1 MAPDAAFSNIS
12 DKNEFT
18 KFTKFLAYKGVQ
30 VIVESRKGVKI
41 EPNSKPL
48 SSDSDW
54 FNLQIP
60 DSPEVNQATK
70 NALPSDRVLETIR
83 SQLHVEISVQTED
96 GDEMVLEL
104 WTLELDETQF
114 DTSLKA
120 MNTVYFRMGI
130 LLKSLITITRIT
142 PAYHLSRKQRTE
154 SFTIFYR
161 VYNGEPKLK
170 ALGDSVKKIQAG
182 LLKTPL
188 GGICFSVSYRTN
200 FSISPNRSEKNK
212 TLLLKSDHFELSPK
226 HIIFESKKK
235 KEQKDKEFKPLKPV
249 DLNKPLRLAAFVDEA
264 LVDKTFEDFFHK
276 IPVPKCTIY
285 VQPATPGS
293 EKPVDSK
300 STQELDIAVI
310 SKSPT
315 SFELPPKKF
324 AGFRNENEPPL
335 KLLYFPFA
343 DHHPIRELAEFYKDF
358 FNAPHLKL
366 TDDLVRSKSKSAE
379 SVKEEEIEFANE
391 DITKDLEL
399 YESSVVEFE
408 ELLAD
413 MCRSA
418 EWSGN

>member
-18 KFTKFLAYKGVQ
+18 KFAKFLAYKGVQ

-41 EPNSKPL
+41 EPNTKMQT
-48 SSDSDW
+48 SDSDW

-70 NALPSDRVLETIR
+70 NALPSDRILETIK

-104 WTLELDETQF
+104 WTLELDDTQF

-182 LLKTPL
+182 ILKTPL
-188 GGICFSVSYRTN
+188 GGLCFTVSYRTN
-200 FSISPNRSEKNK
+200 FSISPNRSETNK

-226 HIIFESKKK
+226 HVIFESKKK
-235 KEQKDKEFKPLKPV
+235 KEKEQKSFSPV
-249 DLNKPLRLAAFVDEA
+249 DLNKPLRLAAFVDEY
-264 LVDKTFEDFFHK
+264 VIQKVVQEFFEK
-276 IPVPKCTIY
+276 MPVPKCR
-285 VQPATPGS
+285 VPPRPQTP
-293 EKPVDSK
+293 EDIPCVIDCK
-300 STQELDIAVI
+300 STQDLDINAI

-315 SFELPPKKF
+315 SSELPPKKF
-324 AGFRNENEPPL
+324 PGFRSENEPPL
-335 KLLYFPFA
+335 KLLHFPFA
-343 DHHPIRELAEFYKDF
+343 DDHPIRELAEFYKDF

-366 TDDLVRSKSKSAE
+366 SDEYPEKSNSTECLDAENRIDDLS
-379 SVKEEEIEFANE
+379 
-391 DITKDLEL
+391 KDLAL
-399 YESSVVEFE
+399 HESSVLEFD

>member
-41 EPNSKPL
+41 EPNGKPQTA
-48 SSDSDW
+48 DTDW

-60 DSPEVNQATK
+60 DTPEVNQATK

-130 LLKSLITITRIT
+130 LLKSLITVTRIT

-161 VYNGEPKLK
+161 VYNGKPKVNV
-170 ALGDSVKKIQAG
+170 LGGSVKKIPAG
-182 LLKTPL
+182 VLKTPL
-188 GGICFSVSYRTN
+188 GAICFSVLYRTN
-200 FSISPNRSEKNK
+200 FSISPNIADESK
-212 TLLLKSDHFELSPK
+212 TLLLKDDHFELSPK
-226 HIIFESKKK
+226 HVIFESKKK
-235 KEQKDKEFKPLKPV
+235 KDQKEKETKPPRPV
-249 DLNKPLRLAAFVDEA
+249 DLNKSLRPAAFVDEN
-264 LVDKTFEDFFHK
+264 VIKQVIEDFFTK
-276 IPVPKCTIY
+276 LPVPKCRKR
-285 VQPATPGS
+285 PKTPPQIN
-293 EKPVDSK
+293 PVELK
-300 STQELDIAVI
+300 STQELDIAII

-315 SFELPPKKF
+315 SLEMPPKKF
-324 AGFRNENEPPL
+324 SGFRNENEPPL

-343 DHHPIRELAEFYKDF
+343 DNHPLRELAEFYKEF

-366 TDDLVRSKSKSAE
+366 ADDLSITRSPE
-379 SVKEEEIEFANE
+379 SMKEIELANE
-391 DITKDLEL
+391 ELSKDLEIH
-399 YESSVVEFE
+399 ESSLVEFD
-408 ELLAD
+408 ELLAE

>member
-1 MAPDAAFSNIS
+1 MAPDAAFSNTG

-18 KFTKFLAYKGVQ
+18 KFAKFLAYKGIQ

-41 EPNSKPL
+41 EPNTKQKTNA
-48 SSDSDW
+48 SDTDW

-70 NALPSDRVLETIR
+70 GALPSDRIMETLR
-83 SQLHVEISVQTED
+83 NQLHVEISVQTED

-104 WTLELDETQF
+104 WTLHLDEALF

-154 SFTIFYR
+154 NFTIFYR
-161 VYNGEPKLK
+161 VYNGEPKLNS
-170 ALGDSVKKIQAG
+170 LGEEKSVKKIQAG
-182 LLKTPL
+182 LLKTPM
-188 GGICFSVSYRTN
+188 GGFCFTVSYRTN
-200 FSISPNRSEKNK
+200 FSISPNKSEKQK
-212 TLLLKSDHFELSPK
+212 SLLLYKSDHFELSPK
-226 HIIFESKKK
+226 HVIFDSKKN
-235 KEQKDKEFKPLKPV
+235 KEKDCKAPV
-249 DLNKPLRLAAFVDEA
+249 TLDLNKPLRLAAFVDEIA
-264 LVDKTFEDFFHK
+264 LQKAINEFFQIFPMPALKIRPKTNVSENKTVDF
-276 IPVPKCTIY
+276 
-285 VQPATPGS
+285 
-293 EKPVDSK
+293 K
-300 STQELDIAVI
+300 STQDLDNEII

-315 SFELPPKKF
+315 QLEMPPKKF
-324 AGFRNENEPPL
+324 SGFRSENEPPL
-335 KLLYFPFA
+335 KLLHFPFA

-366 TDDLVRSKSKSAE
+366 SNDFNKSSSDQTEMTDADLS
-379 SVKEEEIEFANE
+379 
-391 DITKDLEL
+391 KDLEL
-399 YESSVVEFE
+399 HESSLLEFD

>member
-1 MAPDAAFSNIS
+1 MAPDAAFSNIN

-18 KFTKFLAYKGVQ
+18 KFAKFLAYKGVQ

-60 DSPEVNQATK
+60 ESPEVNQATK
-70 NALPSDRVLETIR
+70 NALPSDRILETIR
-83 SQLHVEISVQTED
+83 SQLHVEISVQTDD

-104 WTLELDETQF
+104 WTLELDDSQF

-170 ALGDSVKKIQAG
+170 ALGDSFKKIQAG
-182 LLKTPL
+182 ILKTPL
-188 GGICFSVSYRTN
+188 GGLCFKVLYRTN
-200 FSISPNRSEKNK
+200 FSISPNRSQTDK

-226 HIIFESKKK
+226 HVIFESKKK
-235 KEQKDKEFKPLKPV
+235 KERDPRPSSPV
-249 DLNKPLRLAAFVDEA
+249 DLNKPLRLAAFVDE
-264 LVDKTFEDFFHK
+264 LVIQKVIKEFLEK
-276 IPVPKCTIY
+276 MPIPVCKMPPRPK
-285 VQPATPGS
+285 TPE
-293 EKPVDSK
+293 EKVTDCK
-300 STQELDIAVI
+300 STQDLDMNVI

-315 SFELPPKKF
+315 SLEMPPKKF
-324 AGFRNENEPPL
+324 PGFRSENEPPL
-335 KLLYFPFA
+335 KLLHFPFA
-343 DHHPIRELAEFYKDF
+343 DNHPIRELAEFYKDF

-366 TDDLVRSKSKSAE
+366 TDELVESRSSE
-379 SVKEEEIEFANE
+379 NQNVDMTNE
-391 DITKDLEL
+391 DLSKDLAIH
-399 YESSVVEFE
+399 ESSLIEFE
-408 ELLAD
+408 ELLAE

>member
-18 KFTKFLAYKGVQ
+18 KFAKFLAYKGVQ

-41 EPNSKPL
+41 EPNSKPHT
-48 SSDSDW
+48 SDTDW

-70 NALPSDRVLETIR
+70 NALPSDRILETIR
-83 SQLHVEISVQTED
+83 CQLHVEISVQTED

-104 WTLELDETQF
+104 WTLKLDDAQF

-170 ALGDSVKKIQAG
+170 TLGDSVKNIQAG
-182 LLKTPL
+182 ILKTPL
-188 GGICFSVSYRTN
+188 GGLCFTVSYRTN
-200 FSISPNRSEKNK
+200 FSISPNQSK
-212 TLLLKSDHFELSPK
+212 TDKALLLKSDHFELSPK
-226 HIIFESKKK
+226 HVIFESKKK
-235 KEQKDKEFKPLKPV
+235 KEKEPRSSSPI
-249 DLNKPLRLAAFVDEA
+249 DLSKPLRLAAFVDEVA
-264 LVDKTFEDFFHK
+264 IREVIKEFLEKLPLPACRMTQTKAPEEKTN
-276 IPVPKCTIY
+276 
-285 VQPATPGS
+285 
-293 EKPVDSK
+293 DSK
-300 STQELDIAVI
+300 STQNLDTVSESPI
-310 SKSPT
+310 SV
-315 SFELPPKKF
+315 EMPPKKF
-324 AGFRNENEPPL
+324 SGFRNENEPPL
-335 KLLYFPFA
+335 KLLHFPFA
-343 DHHPIRELAEFYKDF
+343 DDHPIRELAEFYKDF

-366 TDDLVRSKSKSAE
+366 SDEHKACTESKELEMSTDDLS
-379 SVKEEEIEFANE
+379 
-391 DITKDLEL
+391 KDLLLHEN
-399 YESSVVEFE
+399 SVREFD

-418 EWSGN
+418 EWSAN

>member
-1 MAPDAAFSNIS
+1 MAPDAAFSNIN

-41 EPNSKPL
+41 EPNTKL
-48 SSDSDW
+48 ATSDSDW

-170 ALGDSVKKIQAG
+170 ALGESVKTIQAG

-188 GGICFSVSYRTN
+188 GGICFSVAYRTN
-200 FSISPNRSEKNK
+200 FSISPNRSEKSK

-226 HIIFESKKK
+226 HVIFESKKK
-235 KEQKDKEFKPLKPV
+235 KEQKDKVPKPV
-249 DLNKPLRLAAFVDEA
+249 RPIDLNKPLRLAAFVDET
-264 LVDKTFEDFFHK
+264 LVDKTFGDFLEK
-276 IPVPKCTIY
+276 MPLPKCTIII
-285 VQPATPGS
+285 QPKSPEAEMPM
-293 EKPVDSK
+293 ESK
-300 STQELDIAVI
+300 STQDLDVAII

-315 SFELPPKKF
+315 SLELPPKKF

-335 KLLYFPFA
+335 KLLHFPFA
-343 DHHPIRELAEFYKDF
+343 DNHPIRELAEFYKDF

-366 TDDLVRSKSKSAE
+366 SEGLEHSKSKSAE
-379 SVKEEEIEFANE
+379 SVKEEIEMANE
-391 DITKDLEL
+391 DLSKDLEL
-399 YESSVVEFE
+399 FESSVLEFE

-418 EWSGN
+418 EWN

>member
-41 EPNSKPL
+41 EPNSKPQ
-48 SSDSDW
+48 SSDTDW

-60 DSPEVNQATK
+60 DTPEVNQATK

-130 LLKSLITITRIT
+130 LLKSLITVTRIT

-161 VYNGEPKLK
+161 VYNGEPKTK
-170 ALGDSVKKIQAG
+170 SLGESVRKIQAG
-182 LLKTPL
+182 MLKTPL
-188 GGICFSVSYRTN
+188 GAICFSVSYRTN
-200 FSISPNRSEKNK
+200 FSISPNRTEKNK
-212 TLLLKSDHFELSPK
+212 LLLLKSDHFELSPK
-226 HIIFESKKK
+226 HVIFESKKK
-235 KEQKDKEFKPLKPV
+235 KDQKDKDSKLLRPV
-249 DLNKPLRLAAFVDEA
+249 DLNRPLRMAAFVDENIIRQA
-264 LVDKTFEDFFHK
+264 FEDFFNK
-276 IPVPKCTIY
+276 IPIPKCRKR
-285 VQPATPGS
+285 PNTPLETS
-293 EKPVDSK
+293 PTTELK
-300 STQELDIAVI
+300 STQDLDITML

-315 SFELPPKKF
+315 SLEMPPKRF
-324 AGFRNENEPPL
+324 SGFRHENEPPL
-335 KLLYFPFA
+335 KLLHFPFA
-343 DHHPIRELAEFYKDF
+343 DDHPLTELAEFYKDF

-366 TDDLVRSKSKSAE
+366 ADDLSRSRSRSPE
-379 SVKEEEIEFANE
+379 SVKEMELANE
-391 DITKDLEL
+391 DLSKDLEL
-399 YESSVVEFE
+399 YESSLLEFD

>member
-41 EPNSKPL
+41 EPNSKSI

-104 WTLELDETQF
+104 WTLELDETQY

-161 VYNGEPKLK
+161 VYNGKPKTK

-188 GGICFSVSYRTN
+188 GGICFSVEYRTN

-226 HIIFESKKK
+226 HVIFESKKK
-235 KEQKDKEFKPLKPV
+235 KEQQQKDQDPLKPM
-249 DLNKPLRLAAFVDEA
+249 DLNKPLRPAAFVDEE
-264 LVDKTFEDFFHK
+264 LVQQVIDDFLAEHP
-276 IPVPKCTIY
+276 IPKLRPRSKSHIEE
-285 VQPATPGS
+285 PLI
-293 EKPVDSK
+293 SK
-300 STQELDIAVI
+300 STQDLDEVVI

-315 SFELPPKKF
+315 SFESPPKKF
-324 AGFRNENEPPL
+324 SGFRSENEPPL
-335 KLLYFPFA
+335 KLLFFAFA
-343 DHHPIRELAEFYKDF
+343 DNHPIRELAEFYKDF

-366 TDDLVRSKSKSAE
+366 AEAIMEKSKDSD
-379 SVKEEEIEFANE
+379 VKEEEESVTE
-391 DITKDLEL
+391 DLSRDLEL
-399 YESSVVEFE
+399 HESSVLEFDQLLE
-408 ELLAD
+408 E

-418 EWSGN
+418 ERTEY

>member
-41 EPNSKPL
+41 EPNTKPQT
-48 SSDSDW
+48 SDSDW

-70 NALPSDRVLETIR
+70 NALPSDRILETIK

-96 GDEMVLEL
+96 GDEMVLEV
-104 WTLELDETQF
+104 WTLELDDTQF

-130 LLKSLITITRIT
+130 LLKSLITVTRIT

-161 VYNGEPKLK
+161 VYNGDAKLK

-182 LLKTPL
+182 ILKTPL
-188 GGICFSVSYRTN
+188 GGLCFTVSYRTN
-200 FSISPNRSEKNK
+200 FSISPNRSETSK

-226 HIIFESKKK
+226 HVIFESKKK
-235 KEQKDKEFKPLKPV
+235 KEKDQKPSTPV
-249 DLNKPLRLAAFVDEA
+249 DLNKPLRLAAFVDETIIER
-264 LVDKTFEDFFHK
+264 VVKEFFERM
-276 IPVPKCTIY
+276 PVPICRA
-285 VQPATPGS
+285 PPRTPTPQ
-293 EKPVDSK
+293 EVTLIVDCK
-300 STQELDIAVI
+300 STQDLDLSTI

-315 SFELPPKKF
+315 ISSESPPKKF
-324 AGFRNENEPPL
+324 PGFRSENEPPL
-335 KLLYFPFA
+335 KLLHFPFA
-343 DHHPIRELAEFYKDF
+343 DDHPIRELAEFYKDF

-366 TDDLVRSKSKSAE
+366 TDEYPEKTKSTECMDAEDKVDDL
-379 SVKEEEIEFANE
+379 
-391 DITKDLEL
+391 TKDLAL
-399 YESSVVEFE
+399 HESSVLEFD

>member
-18 KFTKFLAYKGVQ
+18 KFAKFLAYKGVQ

-41 EPNSKPL
+41 GSNSKHIT
-48 SSDSDW
+48 SDSDW

-70 NALPSDRVLETIR
+70 TALPSDRILETIR
-83 SQLHVEISVQTED
+83 SKLHVEISVQTED

-161 VYNGEPKLK
+161 VYNGEPKVN
-170 ALGDSVKKIQAG
+170 ALGESVKKIQAG

-188 GGICFSVSYRTN
+188 GGLCFTVSYRTN
-200 FSISPNRSEKNK
+200 FSISPNRSDKSK
-212 TLLLKSDHFELSPK
+212 MLLLKSDHFELSPK

-235 KEQKDKEFKPLKPV
+235 KENKEKEFKVIKAV
-249 DLNKPLRLAAFVDEA
+249 DLNKPLRLAAFVDENIVRQA
-264 LVDKTFEDFFHK
+264 FEEFFRK
-276 IPVPKCTIY
+276 IPTPKCRAKRI
-285 VQPATPGS
+285 Q
-293 EKPVDSK
+293 EKPMSK
-300 STQELDIAVI
+300 STQDLDTTTI
-310 SKSPT
+310 SRSPT
-315 SFELPPKKF
+315 FLEMPPKKF
-324 AGFRNENEPPL
+324 SGFRNENEPPL
-335 KLLYFPFA
+335 KLLHFPFA
-343 DHHPIRELAEFYKDF
+343 DAHPIRELAEFYKEF
-358 FNAPHLKL
+358 FNAPYLKL
-366 TDDLVRSKSKSAE
+366 TDDLKQARSKSTE
-379 SVKEEEIEFANE
+379 SLNE
-391 DITKDLEL
+391 DIELASEDLSKDLEL
-399 YESSVVEFE
+399 YESSVQEFDD
-408 ELLAD
+408 LLAD

>member
-1 MAPDAAFSNIS
+1 MAPDAAFSNIG

-41 EPNSKPL
+41 DANTKQQSA
-48 SSDSDW
+48 DTDW

-70 NALPSDRVLETIR
+70 NALPSDRILETIR
-83 SQLHVEISVQTED
+83 SHLNVEISVQTED

-104 WTLELDETQF
+104 WTLGLDETQF
-114 DTSLKA
+114 DSSLKA

-161 VYNGEPKLK
+161 VYSGEPKVK
-170 ALGDSVKKIQAG
+170 TLGESVKKVQAG
-182 LLKTPL
+182 MLKTPL
-188 GGICFSVSYRTN
+188 GGLGFTVSYRTN

-226 HIIFESKKK
+226 HVIFETKKK
-235 KEQKDKEFKPLKPV
+235 KEPSSPQPI
-249 DLNKPLRLAAFVDEA
+249 DLNKPLRLAAFVDEY
-264 LVDKTFEDFFHK
+264 LVEEVIKEFFK
-276 IPVPKCTIY
+276 KFPVPKCRTPKFEIIEDETTIC
-285 VQPATPGS
+285 
-293 EKPVDSK
+293 K
-300 STQELDIAVI
+300 STQELDMSVI

-315 SFELPPKKF
+315 SLEMPPKKF
-324 AGFRNENEPPL
+324 PGFRSENEPPL
-335 KLLYFPFA
+335 KLLCFPFA
-343 DHHPIRELAEFYKDF
+343 DNHPIRELAEFYKDF

-366 TDDLVRSKSKSAE
+366 SNYDTAFKEKKLEMTTEDFSEDLLKHE
-379 SVKEEEIEFANE
+379 SSLIEF
-391 DITKDLEL
+391 DQLVD
-399 YESSVVEFE
+399 
-408 ELLAD
+408 D

>member
-1 MAPDAAFSNIS
+1 MAPEVAFSNIN

-41 EPNSKPL
+41 DPNSKPR
-48 SSDSDW
+48 SSDTDW

-70 NALPSDRVLETIR
+70 NALPSDKVLEIIKA
-83 SQLHVEISVQTED
+83 QLHVEISVQTED

-114 DTSLKA
+114 DTSVKA
-120 MNTVYFRMGI
+120 TNTVYFRMGI

-161 VYNGEPKLK
+161 VYNGEPKVK
-170 ALGDSVKKIQAG
+170 ALGESVKKIQAG
-182 LLKTPL
+182 MLKTPL
-188 GGICFSVSYRTN
+188 GGIIFSVAYRTN
-200 FSISPNRSEKNK
+200 FSISPNRSEKDK

-226 HIIFESKKK
+226 HVIFESKKK
-235 KEQKDKEFKPLKPV
+235 KDEKKEYKPLKPV
-249 DLNKPLRLAAFVDEA
+249 DLNKPLRLAAFVDEDVVKKA
-264 LVDKTFEDFFHK
+264 FDDFMEKMPIPKYRVIRRERSPESDKP
-276 IPVPKCTIY
+276 IV
-285 VQPATPGS
+285 
-293 EKPVDSK
+293 SK
-300 STQELDIAVI
+300 STQDLDASVT

-315 SFELPPKKF
+315 SMEMPPKKF
-324 AGFRNENEPPL
+324 TGFRNENEPPL
-335 KLLYFPFA
+335 KLLHFPFA
-343 DHHPIRELAEFYKDF
+343 DNHPIRELAEFYKEF

-366 TDDLVRSKSKSAE
+366 ADDVSLKSGSAE
-379 SVKEEEIEFANE
+379 SVKEVIEITTE
-391 DITKDLEL
+391 DLSKDLEL
-399 YESSVVEFE
+399 YENSVLEFD

>member
-18 KFTKFLAYKGVQ
+18 KFAKFLAYKGVQ

-41 EPNSKPL
+41 EPNSKMNT
-48 SSDSDW
+48 SDSDW

-70 NALPSDRVLETIR
+70 NALPSDRILETIK

-104 WTLELDETQF
+104 WTLELDDTQF

-170 ALGDSVKKIQAG
+170 TLGDSVKKIQAG

-188 GGICFSVSYRTN
+188 GGLCFTVSYRTN
-200 FSISPNRSEKNK
+200 FSISPNRSQTDK

-226 HIIFESKKK
+226 HVIFESKKK
-235 KEQKDKEFKPLKPV
+235 KEKEHKSSQV
-249 DLNKPLRLAAFVDEA
+249 DLNKPLRLPAFVDEV
-264 LVDKTFEDFFHK
+264 LIQQVIKDFFEQIP
-276 IPVPKCTIY
+276 IPVCRVRPK
-285 VQPATPGS
+285 PKTP
-293 EKPVDSK
+293 EEIVIDCK
-300 STQELDIAVI
+300 STQELDMNAM
-310 SKSPT
+310 SRSPN
-315 SFELPPKKF
+315 SLELPPKKF
-324 AGFRNENEPPL
+324 PGFRSETEPPL
-335 KLLYFPFA
+335 KLLHFPFA
-343 DHHPIRELAEFYKDF
+343 ADHPIRELAEFYKDF

-366 TDDLVRSKSKSAE
+366 ADDYSTRTITTDYQEAEIASDDLS
-379 SVKEEEIEFANE
+379 
-391 DITKDLEL
+391 KDLAL
-399 YESSVVEFE
+399 HESSLLEFD

>member
-1 MAPDAAFSNIS
+1 MAPDAGFSNIS

-18 KFTKFLAYKGVQ
+18 KFAKFLAYKGVQ

-41 EPNSKPL
+41 EPNSKPQ

-70 NALPSDRVLETIR
+70 NALPSDRILETIKSR
-83 SQLHVEISVQTED
+83 LHVEISVQTED

-161 VYNGEPKLK
+161 VYNGEPKSK
-170 ALGDSVKKIQAG
+170 ALGESVKKITAG

-188 GGICFSVSYRTN
+188 GGLCFTVSYRTN
-200 FSISPNRSEKNK
+200 FSISPNKSEKNK
-212 TLLLKSDHFELSPK
+212 QLLLKSDHFELSPK
-226 HIIFESKKK
+226 HVIFESKKK
-235 KEQKDKEFKPLKPV
+235 KEQKEKEPKPVKPV
-249 DLNKPLRLAAFVDEA
+249 DLNKPLRLAAFVDE
-264 LVDKTFEDFFHK
+264 LVIQKAIMEFFELMP
-276 IPVPKCTIY
+276 IPKCRAPKSPETPEEDTIIN
-285 VQPATPGS
+285 V
-293 EKPVDSK
+293 K
-300 STQELDIAVI
+300 STQDLDTTIL

-315 SFELPPKKF
+315 SLEMPPKKF
-324 AGFRNENEPPL
+324 AGFRGEHEPPL
-335 KLLYFPFA
+335 KLLHFPFA
-343 DHHPIRELAEFYKDF
+343 DNHPIRELAEFYKEF

-366 TDDLVRSKSKSAE
+366 TDESQIKSEDDDS
-379 SVKEEEIEFANE
+379 EIKMTNE
-391 DITKDLEL
+391 DLSKDLEL
-399 YESSVVEFE
+399 HESSLLEFD
-408 ELLAD
+408 ELIAD
-413 MCRSA
+413 MYRSA

>member
-1 MAPDAAFSNIS
+1 MAPDAAFSNLS

-18 KFTKFLAYKGVQ
+18 KFTRFLAYKGVQ

-41 EPNSKPL
+41 ELSSKL
-48 SSDSDW
+48 LTSDSDW

-104 WTLELDETQF
+104 WTLGLDETQF

-142 PAYHLSRKQRTE
+142 PAYHLSRKQRME

-161 VYNGEPKLK
+161 VYNGEPKVK
-170 ALGDSVKKIQAG
+170 SLGDSVKNIQAG
-182 LLKTPL
+182 TLKTPL
-188 GGICFSVSYRTN
+188 GGLCFSVAYRTN
-200 FSISPNRSEKNK
+200 FSISPNRTDKSK

-226 HIIFESKKK
+226 HVIFECKKK
-235 KEQKDKEFKPLKPV
+235 KEQKDKEYKPLKQV
-249 DLNKPLRLAAFVDEA
+249 DLNKPLRLAAFVDEEVIQRA
-264 LVDKTFEDFFHK
+264 IEEFFKK
-276 IPVPKCTIY
+276 IPIPKCRQRERPR
-285 VQPATPGS
+285 VKTPPK
-293 EKPVDSK
+293 EYPIESK
-300 STQELDIAVI
+300 STQDLDTTVL

-315 SFELPPKKF
+315 SFEMPPRKF
-324 AGFRNENEPPL
+324 AGFRSETEPPL
-335 KLLYFPFA
+335 KLLQFPFA
-343 DHHPIRELAEFYKDF
+343 DNHPIRDLAEFYKDF

-366 TDDLVRSKSKSAE
+366 ADELASIKSSD
-379 SVKEEEIEFANE
+379 SVKENVENN
-391 DITKDLEL
+391 DDLSKDLEL
-399 YESSVVEFE
+399 YESSVQEFDD
-408 ELLAD
+408 LLAE

>member
-1 MAPDAAFSNIS
+1 MAPEAAFTNIS

-18 KFTKFLAYKGVQ
+18 KFTKSLAYKSVQ
-30 VIVESRKGVKI
+30 VIVESRKGIKI
-41 EPNSKPL
+41 EPNTKSL
-48 SSDSDW
+48 STDTDW

-60 DSPEVNQATK
+60 DSSEVNQATK
-70 NALPSDRVLETIR
+70 NALPSDKVLETIR

-104 WTLELDETQF
+104 WTLGLDETQF

-170 ALGDSVKKIQAG
+170 ALGESVKKIQAG
-182 LLKTPL
+182 MLKTPL
-188 GGICFSVSYRTN
+188 GGICFSVAYRTN
-200 FSISPNRSEKNK
+200 FSISPNKSEKNK

-226 HIIFESKKK
+226 HVIFESKKK
-235 KEQKDKEFKPLKPV
+235 KEPKDKESKNIKPV
-249 DLNKPLRLAAFVDEA
+249 DLNKPLRLAAFVDE
-264 LVDKTFEDFFHK
+264 LILQKTFEDFFSK
-276 IPVPKCTIY
+276 FPIPKCRYLPVTSEES
-285 VQPATPGS
+285 PAIT
-293 EKPVDSK
+293 K
-300 STQELDIAVI
+300 STRDLDITPI

-315 SFELPPKKF
+315 SLELPPRKF
-324 AGFRNENEPPL
+324 AGFRHELEPPL
-335 KLLYFPFA
+335 KLLHFPFA
-343 DHHPIRELAEFYKDF
+343 DNHPIRELAEFYKDF
-358 FNAPHLKL
+358 FNAPHLQL
-366 TDDLVRSKSKSAE
+366 SEDMSLSNRTDLNEEIDMANDDLS
-379 SVKEEEIEFANE
+379 
-391 DITKDLEL
+391 KDLEH
-399 YESSVVEFE
+399 YENSVLEFDK
-408 ELLAD
+408 LLAE

>member
-1 MAPDAAFSNIS
+1 MAPDAAFSNIN

-18 KFTKFLAYKGVQ
+18 KFAKFLAYKGVQ

-70 NALPSDRVLETIR
+70 NALPSDRILETIR
-83 SQLHVEISVQTED
+83 SQLHVEISVQTDD

-104 WTLELDETQF
+104 WTLELDDTQF

-161 VYNGEPKLK
+161 VYNGEPKMK

-182 LLKTPL
+182 MLKTPL
-188 GGICFSVSYRTN
+188 GGLCFTVSYRTN
-200 FSISPNRSEKNK
+200 FSISPNRSQTDK

-226 HIIFESKKK
+226 HVIFESKKK
-235 KEQKDKEFKPLKPV
+235 KERDPRPVSPV
-249 DLNKPLRLAAFVDEA
+249 DLNKPLRLAAFVDEIVIQKVIKEF
-264 LVDKTFEDFFHK
+264 LEKMPIPICRVPPRQKTPE
-276 IPVPKCTIY
+276 
-285 VQPATPGS
+285 
-293 EKPVDSK
+293 EKVTDCK
-300 STQELDIAVI
+300 STQDLDMNVI

-315 SFELPPKKF
+315 SLEMPPKKF
-324 AGFRNENEPPL
+324 PGFRSENEPPL
-335 KLLYFPFA
+335 KLLHFPFA
-343 DHHPIRELAEFYKDF
+343 DTHPIRELAEFYKDF

-366 TDDLVRSKSKSAE
+366 ADDPFETKSSE
-379 SVKEEEIEFANE
+379 SQNVDLTNE
-391 DITKDLEL
+391 DLSKDLAIH
-399 YESSVVEFE
+399 ESSLVEFE
-408 ELLAD
+408 ELLAE

>member
-18 KFTKFLAYKGVQ
+18 KFAKFLAYKGVQ

-41 EPNSKPL
+41 EPNSKPQT
-48 SSDSDW
+48 SDSDW

-70 NALPSDRVLETIR
+70 NALPSDRILETIR
-83 SQLHVEISVQTED
+83 SKLHVEISVQTED

-130 LLKSLITITRIT
+130 LLKSLITVTRIT

-161 VYNGEPKLK
+161 VYNGEPKTK
-170 ALGDSVKKIQAG
+170 ALGENVKKTQAG

-188 GGICFSVSYRTN
+188 GGLCYSVAYRTN
-200 FSISPNRSEKNK
+200 FSISPNRTDKK
-212 TLLLKSDHFELSPK
+212 QTLLLKSDHFELSPK
-226 HIIFESKKK
+226 HVIFESKKK
-235 KEQKDKEFKPLKPV
+235 KLPVKDSKQSNTI
-249 DLNKPLRLAAFVDEA
+249 DLNRPLRLAAFVDENIVRKA
-264 LVDKTFEDFFHK
+264 FDDFFNK
-276 IPVPKCTIY
+276 MPVPKCK
-285 VQPATPGS
+285 VRHVTP
-293 EKPVDSK
+293 EKALMSK
-300 STQELDIAVI
+300 STQELDTTQI
-310 SKSPT
+310 SRSPT
-315 SFELPPKKF
+315 SLEMPPKKF
-324 AGFRNENEPPL
+324 SGFRNEHEPPL
-335 KLLYFPFA
+335 KLLHFPFA
-343 DHHPIRELAEFYKDF
+343 DNHPIRELAEFYKDF

-366 TDDLVRSKSKSAE
+366 ADDMKPSSKSQESLKDDLELAS
-379 SVKEEEIEFANE
+379 E
-391 DITKDLEL
+391 DLSKDLEA
-399 YESSVVEFE
+399 YESSVQEFD
-408 ELLAD
+408 ELLED

>member
-30 VIVESRKGVKI
+30 VIVESRKGIKI
-41 EPNSKPL
+41 EPNTKQH
-48 SSDSDW
+48 SSDTDW

-70 NALPSDRVLETIR
+70 NALPSDRILETIR
-83 SQLHVEISVQTED
+83 SQLNVEISVQTED

-104 WTLELDETQF
+104 WTLGLDETQF
-114 DTSLKA
+114 DSSLKA
-120 MNTVYFRMGI
+120 MNTIYFRMGI

-161 VYNGEPKLK
+161 VYSGEPKFK
-170 ALGDSVKKIQAG
+170 ALGDSVKKVQAG
-182 LLKTPL
+182 MLKTPL
-188 GGICFSVSYRTN
+188 GGLGFSVSYRTN

-226 HIIFESKKK
+226 HVIFETKKK
-235 KEQKDKEFKPLKPV
+235 KEPRSPQLV
-249 DLNKPLRLAAFVDEA
+249 DLNKPLRLAAFVDEFLVEQVIREFFEKIPIPKCRVQPKLKL
-264 LVDKTFEDFFHK
+264 LVDDKTTL
-276 IPVPKCTIY
+276 C
-285 VQPATPGS
+285 
-293 EKPVDSK
+293 K
-300 STQELDIAVI
+300 STQELDMSTI

-315 SFELPPKKF
+315 SLEMPPKKF
-324 AGFRNENEPPL
+324 PGFRSENEPPL
-335 KLLYFPFA
+335 KLLCFPFA
-343 DHHPIRELAEFYKDF
+343 DNHPIRELAEFYKDF

-366 TDDLVRSKSKSAE
+366 SDYDSAF
-379 SVKEEEIEFANE
+379 KEEKVEMTTEDFSEDLAKHENSMIEF
-391 DITKDLEL
+391 DQLVD
-399 YESSVVEFE
+399 
-408 ELLAD
+408 D

>member
-1 MAPDAAFSNIS
+1 MAPEVAFTNIS

-18 KFTKFLAYKGVQ
+18 KFTKSLAYKSVQ
-30 VIVESRKGVKI
+30 VIVESRKGIKI
-41 EPNSKPL
+41 EANTKSVT
-48 SSDSDW
+48 SDTDW

-60 DSPEVNQATK
+60 DSSEVNQATK

-104 WTLELDETQF
+104 WTLGLDETQF

-182 LLKTPL
+182 MLKTPL
-188 GGICFSVSYRTN
+188 GGICFSVAYRTN

-235 KEQKDKEFKPLKPV
+235 KEPRGNESKNTKPV
-249 DLNKPLRLAAFVDEA
+249 DLDKPLRLAAFADEII
-264 LVDKTFEDFFHK
+264 LQKTINDFFSK
-276 IPVPKCTIY
+276 YPIPKCRREPISAKY
-285 VQPATPGS
+285 S
-293 EKPVDSK
+293 PVFTK
-300 STQELDIAVI
+300 STQDLDDTPV

-315 SFELPPKKF
+315 SLELPPKKF
-324 AGFRNENEPPL
+324 AGFRHELEPPL
-335 KLLYFPFA
+335 KLLHFPFA
-343 DHHPIRELAEFYKDF
+343 DNHPIRELAEFYKDF

-366 TDDLVRSKSKSAE
+366 AEELSQSNRTDLREDLE
-379 SVKEEEIEFANE
+379 LINE
-391 DITKDLEL
+391 DLSKDLEL
-399 YESSVVEFE
+399 YESSVLEFD

>member
-18 KFTKFLAYKGVQ
+18 KFAKFLAYKGVQ
-30 VIVESRKGVKI
+30 VIVESRKGLKI
-41 EPNSKPL
+41 ETSTKQQ

-70 NALPSDRVLETIR
+70 NALPSDRILETIR
-83 SQLHVEISVQTED
+83 SKLHVEISVQTED

-161 VYNGEPKLK
+161 VYSGEPKVK
-170 ALGDSVKKIQAG
+170 ALGESVKKIQAG
-182 LLKTPL
+182 MLKTPL
-188 GGICFSVSYRTN
+188 GGLCFTVSYRTN
-200 FSISPNRSEKNK
+200 FSISPNRSDKSK

-235 KEQKDKEFKPLKPV
+235 KENKEKEPKQIKPV
-249 DLNKPLRLAAFVDEA
+249 DLNRPLRLAAFVDENIIRQA
-264 LVDKTFEDFFHK
+264 FEDFFK
-276 IPVPKCTIY
+276 KMPVPKCR
-285 VQPATPGS
+285 VRSKPNSP
-293 EKPVDSK
+293 EKVCECN
-300 STQELDIAVI
+300 STQDLDASVI
-310 SKSPT
+310 SRSPT
-315 SFELPPKKF
+315 SLEMPPKKF
-324 AGFRNENEPPL
+324 SGFRNENEPPL
-335 KLLYFPFA
+335 KLLHFPFA
-343 DHHPIRELAEFYKDF
+343 DDHPIRELAEFYKDF
-358 FNAPHLKL
+358 FNAPYLKL
-366 TDDLVRSKSKSAE
+366 ADNLKRSQSKSTESLKEEDELASDDLS
-379 SVKEEEIEFANE
+379 
-391 DITKDLEL
+391 KDLEL
-399 YESSVVEFE
+399 YESSVKEFD
-408 ELLAD
+408 ELLED

>member
-41 EPNSKPL
+41 EPYSKPQ
-48 SSDSDW
+48 SSDTDW

-60 DSPEVNQATK
+60 DTPEVNQATK

-130 LLKSLITITRIT
+130 LLKSLITVTRIT

-161 VYNGEPKLK
+161 VYNGEPKMK
-170 ALGDSVKKIQAG
+170 ALGESVKKIQAG
-182 LLKTPL
+182 MLKTPL
-188 GGICFSVSYRTN
+188 GAICFSVAYRTN
-200 FSISPNRSEKNK
+200 FSISPNRTEKNK
-212 TLLLKSDHFELSPK
+212 LLLLKSDHFELSPK
-226 HIIFESKKK
+226 HVIFESKKK
-235 KEQKDKEFKPLKPV
+235 KDQKQKEPKPFGPV
-249 DLNKPLRLAAFVDEA
+249 DLNRPLRLAAFVDENVIKQA
-264 LVDKTFEDFFHK
+264 FEDFFTK
-276 IPVPKCTIY
+276 IPIPKCRKR
-285 VQPATPGS
+285 PKTPQKTS
-293 EKPVDSK
+293 PIELK
-300 STQELDIAVI
+300 STQELDITTL

-315 SFELPPKKF
+315 SLEMPPKKF
-324 AGFRNENEPPL
+324 TGFRHENEPPL
-335 KLLYFPFA
+335 RLLYFPFA
-343 DHHPIRELAEFYKDF
+343 DKHPIRELAEFYKDF

-366 TDDLVRSKSKSAE
+366 ADDIVRSNLRSPE
-379 SVKEEEIEFANE
+379 SIKEMELANE
-391 DITKDLEL
+391 DLSKDLEL
-399 YESSVVEFE
+399 YENSVLEFD

>member
-30 VIVESRKGVKI
+30 VIVESRKGIKI
-41 EPNSKPL
+41 EPNSKPI
-48 SSDSDW
+48 SSDSGW

-60 DSPEVNQATK
+60 ESPEVNQATK

-96 GDEMVLEL
+96 GDELVLEL

-130 LLKSLITITRIT
+130 LLKSLITITRMT
-142 PAYHLSRKQRTE
+142 PAYHLSRKQRAE

-161 VYNGEPKLK
+161 VYSGEPKVK
-170 ALGDSVKKIQAG
+170 ALGTSVKKMQAG
-182 LLKTPL
+182 MLKTPL
-188 GGICFSVSYRTN
+188 GGISFSVTYRTN
-200 FSISPNRSEKNK
+200 FTISPNKCKNGA
-212 TLLLKSDHFELSPK
+212 LLLKSDHFELSPK
-226 HIIFESKKK
+226 HVIFESKKK
-235 KEQKDKEFKPLKPV
+235 KEHKEKEKKVVRPL
-249 DLNKPLRLAAFVDEA
+249 DLNKPLRLAAFVDEI
-264 LVDKTFEDFFHK
+264 LLQKTFEDFLRR
-276 IPVPKCTIY
+276 IPVPKFRP
-285 VQPATPGS
+285 QLRLKS
-293 EKPVDSK
+293 PVEENTTQSK
-300 STQELDIAVI
+300 STQDLDVAVVL
-310 SKSPT
+310 KSPT
-315 SFELPPKKF
+315 SLEMPPKKF
-324 AGFRNENEPPL
+324 SGIRSENEPPL

-343 DHHPIRELAEFYKDF
+343 DNHPIRELAEFYKDF

-366 TDDLVRSKSKSAE
+366 TEDLVRSKSKSSE
-379 SVKEEEIEFANE
+379 SMKEEAEGANE
-391 DITKDLEL
+391 DLSKDLEL
-399 YESSVVEFE
+399 YESSLIEFD

>member
-1 MAPDAAFSNIS
+1 MAPDAAFSNIN

-18 KFTKFLAYKGVQ
+18 KFAKFLAYKGVQ

-41 EPNSKPL
+41 EPNSKPH

-70 NALPSDRVLETIR
+70 NALPSDRILETIR
-83 SQLHVEISVQTED
+83 SQLHVEISVQTDD

-104 WTLELDETQF
+104 WTLELDDSQF

-161 VYNGEPKLK
+161 VYNGEPKMK

-182 LLKTPL
+182 ILKTPL
-188 GGICFSVSYRTN
+188 GGLCFTVSYRTN
-200 FSISPNRSEKNK
+200 FSISPNRSQTYK

-226 HIIFESKKK
+226 HVIFESKKK
-235 KEQKDKEFKPLKPV
+235 KERDPRPVSPV
-249 DLNKPLRLAAFVDEA
+249 DLNKPLRLAAFVDEIVVQKVIKEFLENMPIPICRA
-264 LVDKTFEDFFHK
+264 PPRPKTPE
-276 IPVPKCTIY
+276 
-285 VQPATPGS
+285 
-293 EKPVDSK
+293 EKVTDCK
-300 STQELDIAVI
+300 STQDLDMNVM

-315 SFELPPKKF
+315 SLEMPPKKF
-324 AGFRNENEPPL
+324 PGFRSENEPPL
-335 KLLYFPFA
+335 KLLHFPFA
-343 DHHPIRELAEFYKDF
+343 DNHPIRELAEFYKDF

-366 TDDLVRSKSKSAE
+366 ADEIPETKTENQNVDTANDDLS
-379 SVKEEEIEFANE
+379 
-391 DITKDLEL
+391 KDLAIH
-399 YESSVVEFE
+399 ESSLVEFE

>member
-41 EPNSKPL
+41 EPNSKPQ
-48 SSDSDW
+48 SSDTDW

-60 DSPEVNQATK
+60 DTPEVNQATK

-130 LLKSLITITRIT
+130 LLKSLITVTRIT

-161 VYNGEPKLK
+161 VYSGEPKIK
-170 ALGDSVKKIQAG
+170 ALGESVKKIQAG
-182 LLKTPL
+182 MLKTPL
-188 GGICFSVSYRTN
+188 GAICFSVSYRTN
-200 FSISPNRSEKNK
+200 FSISPNRTEKNK
-212 TLLLKSDHFELSPK
+212 LLLLKSDHFELSPK
-226 HIIFESKKK
+226 HVIFESKKK
-235 KEQKDKEFKPLKPV
+235 KDQKKEPKPFGPV
-249 DLNKPLRLAAFVDEA
+249 DLNRPLRLAAFVDENVIKQA
-264 LVDKTFEDFFHK
+264 FDDFFTK
-276 IPVPKCTIY
+276 IPVPKCRKR
-285 VQPATPGS
+285 PKTPLKTS
-293 EKPVDSK
+293 PIELK
-300 STQELDIAVI
+300 STQELDITTL

-315 SFELPPKKF
+315 SLEMPPKKF
-324 AGFRNENEPPL
+324 SGFRHENEPPL
-335 KLLYFPFA
+335 KLLHFPFA

-366 TDDLVRSKSKSAE
+366 ADDLVRSQSKSPE
-379 SVKEEEIEFANE
+379 SVREMELANE
-391 DITKDLEL
+391 DLSKDLEL
-399 YESSVVEFE
+399 YENSVLEFD

>member
-1 MAPDAAFSNIS
+1 MAPEVAFSNIS

-41 EPNSKPL
+41 EPYSKPIT
-48 SSDSDW
+48 SDTDW

-60 DSPEVNQATK
+60 DSSEVNQATK
-70 NALPSDRVLETIR
+70 NALPSDKVLETIR

-114 DTSLKA
+114 DPSLKA

-161 VYNGEPKLK
+161 VYNGEPKMK
-170 ALGDSVKKIQAG
+170 TLGESIKKIQAG
-182 LLKTPL
+182 TLKTPL
-188 GGICFSVSYRTN
+188 GGICFSVAYRTS
-200 FSISPNRSEKNK
+200 FSISPNRTEKNK
-212 TLLLKSDHFELSPK
+212 ILLLKSDHFELSPK
-226 HIIFESKKK
+226 HVIFESKKK
-235 KEQKDKEFKPLKPV
+235 KEPKEKEAKVIKPV
-249 DLNKPLRLAAFVDEA
+249 DLNRPLRLAAFVDE
-264 LVDKTFEDFFHK
+264 LVVKQAFDDFFARLP
-276 IPVPKCTIY
+276 IPKCRFRSSSPIKACLT
-285 VQPATPGS
+285 
-293 EKPVDSK
+293 K
-300 STQELDIAVI
+300 STQDLDVTII

-315 SFELPPKKF
+315 SLNEMPPRKF
-324 AGFRNENEPPL
+324 AGFRHENEPPL
-335 KLLYFPFA
+335 KLLHFPFA
-343 DHHPIRELAEFYKDF
+343 DNHPIRELAEFYKDF

-366 TDDLVRSKSKSAE
+366 SDDLAKSNRSAE
-379 SVKEEEIEFANE
+379 SMKEEIELSSE
-391 DITKDLEL
+391 DLSRDLAL
-399 YESSVVEFE
+399 HESSVLEFDQLLE
-408 ELLAD
+408 E

-418 EWSGN
+418 EWGGN